1 MQTLL
6 GRRLMVVALLATLCL
21 PLFGCGEKA
30 VEPGK
35 NDTPDQSTARKDKS
49 GDD

>member
-1 MQTLL
+1 
-6 GRRLMVVALLATLCL
+6 MVVALLATVCL

-30 VEPGK
+30 VEAGK
-35 NDTPDQSTARKDKS
+35 NDTPEQATARKDKT